1 MVPGG
6 PGTTNPAFSTTTGV
20 VEKVTVGRTG
30 LVWDGVE
37 HRWLSGEVH
46 PWRLDP
52 ADWPAVLDAVQGLG
66 FKMVSAY
73 VPWVVHETAPGEYD
87 FSGAKDIEAFL
98 GLVHSR
104 GMKAMV
110 RIGPDC
116 GAELETS
123 GWPRRILDDEGCQAR
138 RPNGLPYLLVTATGH
153 CFPPSYAS
161 KTVLREVRSWYD
173 EVVPRLARLQHP
185 HGPVVA
191 CQVDNEMG
199 YHFQAHTYALDYHP
213 DAVEQFRRFVGDPA
227 AEPPTDGAVEPTRNH
242 LDWVRFKE
250 HHLRATIATFA
261 GWARERG
268 MDRVPIVHN
277 DYPRLTSPQDLGA
290 LERTGAVDWAAADV
304 YTTRHGGRFVRELA
318 RHLAGSTR
326 LPFLAELGA
335 GWLTLPWLLP
345 LASTPYDEE
354 VVHLRAL
361 LGGVRAANVYMLVER
376 DRWHGSPVSRRGEL
390 RPKAAL
396 YPRLHKLLDDL
407 RLEELERWAPVLLL
421 ENRDEARKAAAR
433 QTLGGI
439 VPCFNQVMPLDPA
452 ATSLPSP
459 HTDALHE
466 AEEALKALLDGAGVD
481 YDHATTTALPAP
493 AEMAKYELVLI
504 PLQTRPEDVAAVLP
518 TPPVTRDDERVDL
531 TIWHNDERL
540 VVVAANSSEEDVTA
554 TLGFAFEGPAKLEGL
569 WRAETVETDDRGQAV
584 VTLAPFAVQVWEVR
598 R

>member
-1 MVPGG
+1 M
-6 PGTTNPAFSTTTGV
+6 
-20 VEKVTVGRTG
+20 EKVTVGRAG
-30 LVWDGVE
+30 LVWGGAE

-66 FKMVSAY
+66 FQMVSAY
-73 VPWVVHETAPGEYD
+73 VPWVVHEVGSNYYD
-87 FSGAKDIEAFL
+87 FTGAKDIEAFL
-98 GLVHSR
+98 GLIHER

-123 GWPRRILDDEGCQAR
+123 GWPRRILEDEDCQAR
-138 RPNGLPYLLVTATGH
+138 RANGLPYLLVTATGH

-161 KTVLREVRSWYD
+161 TKVLREVQSWYD
-173 EVVPRLARLQHP
+173 EVVPRLAPLQHP
-185 HGPVVA
+185 HGPIVA

-199 YHFQAHTYALDYHP
+199 YHFQSHTYALDYHP
-213 DAVEQFRRFVGDPA
+213 DAVEQFRQFVGDPA
-227 AEPPTDGAVEPTRNH
+227 AEPPTDGAVEPTQNH

-250 HHLRATIATFA
+250 HHLRATVATFA
-261 GWARERG
+261 DWARARG

-277 DYPRLTSPQDLGA
+277 DYPRLASPQDLGA
-290 LERTGAVDWAAADV
+290 LESTNAVDWAAADV
-304 YTTRHGGRFVRELA
+304 YTSRRGGRFVRDLV
-318 RHLAGSTR
+318 RHMAGSTK

-345 LASTPYDEE
+345 LEATAYDEE

-376 DRWHGSPVSRRGEL
+376 DRWYGSPVSRRGEL
-390 RPKAAL
+390 RLNAEL
-396 YPRLHKLLDDL
+396 YPRLHRLLDEL

-421 ENRDEARKAAAR
+421 ENREEARKAAAR

-452 ATSLPSP
+452 ATQLPSQ
-459 HTDALHE
+459 HTDALRA
-466 AEEALKALLDGAGVD
+466 AEEELKALLDSAGVD
-481 YDHATTTALPAP
+481 YDHATTTALPDL
-493 AEMAKYELVLI
+493 AKYELVLI
-504 PLQTRPEDVAAVLP
+504 PLQTAPEIAAAHLP

-531 TIWHNDERL
+531 TIWRNDERL
-540 VVVAANSSEEDVTA
+540 VVVAANSSDEAVTA
-554 TLGFAFEGPAKLEGL
+554 TLGFHFAAPAKLEGL
-569 WRAETVETDDRGQAV
+569 WRAETVETDEVGQAV
-584 VTLAPFAVQVWEVR
+584 VNLAPFEVQVWEVR